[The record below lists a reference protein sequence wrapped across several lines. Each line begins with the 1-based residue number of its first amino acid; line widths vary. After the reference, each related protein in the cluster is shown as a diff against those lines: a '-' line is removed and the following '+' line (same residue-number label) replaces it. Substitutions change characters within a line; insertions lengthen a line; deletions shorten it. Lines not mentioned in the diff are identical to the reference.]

1 MSSENHPTRAARMY
15 AGVRNAKK
23 KALNNAVWLPPKMRA
38 KWQQHDIAS
47 SQHDIASSQCDTA
60 SSQRDK
66 ASSQRDKASSQ
77 RDKASSQRD
86 KASSQRDTVSSAE
99 GEPQWGSHPRSKPKP
114 MKSQSR
120 YVSPVAEEDEVEIQR
135 QSPNSDSEQLEEPR
149 WGSQPRT
156 KSKPNKKHRYI
167 SPATSEDEAKA
178 VKYKR
183 PRLYTKKSSGH
194 HTRTHQLKSIKED
207 QSVEQS
213 ESEEADDDGN
223 RTNFDGTDSS
233 LSDFEDP
240 KSIAKTLSTE
250 IPSFVSSIKAKNQAV
265 TVDKQSARARK
276 RATETP
282 MWADDLLSESE
293 ESRDEPAPKSDLD
306 TSIFVKSEQDSSD
319 AERMGSESSSHHS
332 GSSNVKLIL
341 TDNGKAKNGKVKMT
355 DQDTKTRNV
364 IQGAILE
371 AKAYMTFINGYPEL
385 IEKTSFS
392 RDALLKSARDR
403 GATSI
408 EMEIKNNDAYASAL
422 ASLGTRVPLFRG
434 ELKDDACS
442 QVTAYF
448 RLGSD
453 SAASAKLL
461 IDNHSYHY
469 SMQFGDDNTPKPVR
483 HKPYQGDIIVN
494 IMKSRY
500 FNGSKSVG
508 VVFAHKFTEIAK
520 NKANRPEVSI
530 PMVALTST
538 SVYAA
543 LFWKAQGSPPKFNF
557 TGNQFSEV
565 YIFHVQFLEDLKK
578 NAPQKF
584 HKLMADIFAAI
595 EALTHTTKNTGTDSK
610 TNALAFLDLDGMD
623 E

>member
-38 KWQQHDIAS
+38 KRQ
-47 SQHDIASSQCDTA
+47 QHDIASSQCDTA

-66 ASSQRDKASSQ
+66 ASSQCDKASSQ

-114 MKSQSR
+114 MKSQSHL
-120 YVSPVAEEDEVEIQR
+120 AEEDEVEIQR
-135 QSPNSDSEQLEEPR
+135 QSPDSDSEQLEEPR

-156 KSKPNKKHRYI
+156 KSKPNKKHRLTLVLDI

-183 PRLYTKKSSGH
+183 LRLHTKKSSGH

-319 AERMGSESSSHHS
+319 AEHMGSESSSHHS

-364 IQGAILE
+364 IQGGILE

-392 RDALLKSARDR
+392 RDALLKSVRDR

-408 EMEIKNNDAYASAL
+408 EMEIKNNDVEA
-422 ASLGTRVPLFRG
+422 RVPLFRG

-469 SMQFGDDNTPKPVR
+469 SMQFSDDNTPKPVR

-494 IMKSRY
+494 IMKSHY

-538 SVYAA
+538 SVYTA

-595 EALTHTTKNTGTDSK
+595 EALTHTMKNTGTDSK